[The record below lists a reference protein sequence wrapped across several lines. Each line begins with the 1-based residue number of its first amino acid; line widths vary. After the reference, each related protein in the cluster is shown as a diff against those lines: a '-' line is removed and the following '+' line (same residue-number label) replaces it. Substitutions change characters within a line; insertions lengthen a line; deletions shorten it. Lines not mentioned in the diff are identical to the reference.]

1 MIESDGRV
9 AYVNERA
16 AAIFGYDRGELVG
29 RTIEALI
36 PARFR
41 IMHPAHRSGYM
52 RAPAT
57 RSMGQGRD
65 LAGLRRD
72 GTEFP
77 VEVGLSSFVSEQR
90 RFVIAV
96 VADISARKA
105 LEERLHQAQKMESIG
120 RLAGGVAH
128 DFNNLLTVIGGFA
141 DMLALE
147 LPADAPAQADVGAIK
162 GAAEQ
167 ATALTQQLLAF
178 SRRQMLQPRVL
189 DLSEAVRRLEP
200 MLRRL
205 IGEHIELVVTT
216 RLDAGSVRVDPAQL
230 EQVVLNLAINARD
243 AMADGGRLTIETTS
257 VLLDPAYALNRRDV
271 EPGRYAVI
279 AVVDTGIGMDESTA
293 QRIFEPFFTTKELG
307 HGTGLG
313 LATTYGSV
321 RQHGGHVAVESAPG
335 KGSTFRVYLPLADEP
350 ATPVDAPTEAPL
362 PRGHETILVVEDSP
376 GVRELTRTVLTRQ
389 GYRVLV
395 ATRGDEAIVTLD
407 EIRGQ
412 IDLLVTD
419 VVMPGL
425 SGFALAS
432 AAREMVP
439 GLRTLFLSGYAE
451 EALGP
456 EARIVGPDGFLA
468 KPFTPDALAR
478 RVREMLGHPMTE
490 PGAEGAGGGSGSESG
505 AAPGRPGDAGRA

>member
-1 MIESDGRV
+1 
-9 AYVNERA
+9 
-16 AAIFGYDRGELVG
+16 
-29 RTIEALI
+29 
-36 PARFR
+36 
-41 IMHPAHRSGYM
+41 
-52 RAPAT
+52 
-57 RSMGQGRD
+57 
-65 LAGLRRD
+65 
-72 GTEFP
+72 
-77 VEVGLSSFVSEQR
+77 
-90 RFVIAV
+90 
-96 VADISARKA
+96 
-105 LEERLHQAQKMESIG
+105 MESIG

-147 LPADAPAQADVGAIK
+147 LPADAPSQSDVGAIK

-189 DLSEAVRRLEP
+189 DLNESVRRLEP

-243 AMADGGRLTIETTS
+243 AMPDGGRLSIETS
-257 VLLDPAYALNRRDV
+257 SILLDAAYALNRRDV
-271 EPGRYAVI
+271 EPGRYATI
-279 AVVDTGIGMDESTA
+279 AVVDTGVGMDEATA

-321 RQHGGHVAVESAPG
+321 RQHGGHVAVESALG

-350 ATPVDAPTEAPL
+350 VTPVDAPSDVPL

-389 GYRVLV
+389 GYQVFV

-407 EIRGQ
+407 EIRGR

-439 GLRTLFLSGYAE
+439 GLRTLYLSGYAE

-456 EARIVGPDGFLA
+456 EARIIGPDGFLA

-478 RVREMLGHPMTE
+478 RVREMLGRPTTE
-490 PGAEGAGGGSGSESG
+490 PAEAEDRSY
-505 AAPGRPGDAGRA
+505 PTDRA